1 MHENMMA
8 YGTILRLCSAK
19 VCKDVEAVEPHLLPI
34 NNEAFDLRSTVTSP
48 EARLDIKAGSLWSR
62 GETAL
67 FDVRVTHVNSTCNQ
81 NISTESIFVEHEK

>member
-34 NNEAFDLRSTVTSP
+34 DNEAFDLRSTVTSP
-48 EARLDIKAGSLWSR
+48 
-62 GETAL
+62 
-67 FDVRVTHVNSTCNQ
+67 
-81 NISTESIFVEHEK
+81 